1 MWFSMAFHGQRLVYQ
16 QLFCGP
22 TTTAW
27 DLCFSHGSGSASWEI
42 RDLAEDRSTASHCG
56 PKSGISMD
64 LTWPNQANLGVW
76 WCVCHGFMV
85 FLRSCFFAN
94 KNEGWLSHSLKDIRP
109 RFPHFGWMLESV
121 QEWASLECSNLGSII
136 PKYPNYVFLS
146 QQSLGIEWFW
156 HVASKN
162 ELLDLT
168 REYQG

>member
-16 QLFCGP
+16 QLFCDP

-85 FLRSCFFAN
+85 FLRSCFFC
-94 KNEGWLSHSLKDIRP
+94 K
-109 RFPHFGWMLESV
+109 
-121 QEWASLECSNLGSII
+121 QEWRLVEPLPERYTSTFSTFWMNARVSAGMSQLGMLQSGEHH
-136 PKYPNYVFLS
+136 PKISKLCVFVPAKLGNWMVLTCFC
-146 QQSLGIEWFW
+146 QQEWG
-156 HVASKN
+156 VARS
-162 ELLDLT
+162 
-168 REYQG
+168 